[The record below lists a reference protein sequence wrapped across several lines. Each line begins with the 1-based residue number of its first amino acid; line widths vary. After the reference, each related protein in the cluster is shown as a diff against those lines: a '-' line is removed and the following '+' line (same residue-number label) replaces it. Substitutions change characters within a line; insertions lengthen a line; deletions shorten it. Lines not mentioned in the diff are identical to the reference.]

1 MIIPDKFLLPE
12 DDGLPVRSSNE
23 YARYKLLAVQ
33 TYIEITNTSMKEK
46 PWKDRYY
53 VDLFAGPGKNKIGNS
68 IVLGSPLIA
77 LTTQMPFT
85 QYRLNEKS
93 AKLATALKQRVAA
106 SPQNAHTE
114 IYEKD
119 ANEAVKDICEEI
131 TARDLVKDG
140 LWSTLNVAFLD
151 PEGLELHWETV
162 AHLAKIAKMD
172 LIINFSTNG
181 IIRNYGAGNYDV
193 INRFFGTDEWMKI
206 YRREKNPTFRRRAL
220 IDFYRGRLREFRY
233 NIIDPD
239 PDLGGEDISFKNIK
253 NAQVYSLIF
262 ASKNELGDKFWKAA
276 AKRTRQP
283 RLF

>member
-1 MIIPDKFLLPE
+1 
-12 DDGLPVRSSNE
+12 
-23 YARYKLLAVQ
+23 
-33 TYIEITNTSMKEK
+33 TYIEITNISMKDK

-77 LTTQMPFT
+77 LTTQIPLT
-85 QYRLNEKS
+85 QYRFNEKS
-93 AKLATALKQRVAA
+93 AKIATALKQRVAA
-106 SPQNAHTE
+106 SPQKAHTE
-114 IYEKD
+114 IYQKD

-131 TARDLVKDG
+131 KARDLVKDG

-162 AHLAKIAKMD
+162 AHLAEIAKMD

-239 PDLGGEDISFKNIK
+239 PDLGGEDISFTN
-253 NAQVYSLIF
+253 
-262 ASKNELGDKFWKAA
+262 
-276 AKRTRQP
+276 
-283 RLF
+283 